1 MTMKSICP
9 RAALALL
16 AAAALLS
23 ACGRNPGVGGAAG
36 DATPAT
42 VAANEAV
49 AKSLALDDPKDFEDA
64 KRGFIARPSGKILGA
79 DGSVLHDFDAY
90 QFEQG
95 QAPDTVN
102 PSLWRHAQLNAQIG
116 LFKVTDGIHQLRGF
130 DVANITLIEGKTGW
144 IVVDALTSRE
154 SAAAAMAFARQHLG
168 NKPVTAMVFTHSHI
182 DHFGGALGI
191 ATADEVALRKIP
203 VIASAGFMAR

>member
-1 MTMKSICP
+1 MKTMNC
-9 RAALALL
+9 AVTALL
-16 AAAALLS
+16 CVLAS
-23 ACGRNPGVGGAAG
+23 ACGKPAGVGGATS
-36 DATPAT
+36 DAAPAT
-42 VAANEAV
+42 LRANALL
-49 AKSLALDDPKDFEDA
+49 AKELKLDDPRDFEDA

-95 QAPDTVN
+95 QPPETVN

-154 SAAAAMAFARQHLG
+154 SAAA
-168 NKPVTAMVFTHSHI
+168 
-182 DHFGGALGI
+182 
-191 ATADEVALRKIP
+191 
-203 VIASAGFMAR
+203 